1 MQQQL
6 IPLCWCYWCIVK
18 KLITDSLTHSEKLK
32 MFWFY
37 IHIKSVFTRA
47 ILFGSNKHQ
56 IVQRLGLRP
65 RPHCMGELTDP
76 LALKGRG
83 MRGRGRE
90 GKGRREGGEWKGGCL
105 LLNLSLATPLITS
118 NKKSPIHGVQGVHES
133 TSWISLF
140 SVLLRTSL
148 KLIAV

>member
-1 MQQQL
+1 
-6 IPLCWCYWCIVK
+6 
-18 KLITDSLTHSEKLK
+18 
-32 MFWFY
+32 
-37 IHIKSVFTRA
+37 
-47 ILFGSNKHQ
+47 
-56 IVQRLGLRP
+56 
-65 RPHCMGELTDP
+65 MGELTDP

-133 TSWISLF
+133 TS
-140 SVLLRTSL
+140 
-148 KLIAV
+148 